1 MPALDEIGGIKKN
14 CEVSMPTP
22 DYYKML
28 AHPSPPSLCKP
39 GSSSVP
45 LVYWGVFFNSN
56 FIFTTSQNVTEG

>member
-22 DYYKML
+22 DDYKML